1 VTKWPAVWAI
11 FAGGLVAGAYMTKVA
26 PAIPGLRD
34 ELGLTL
40 VESGLIATT
49 FNLMGMLVGMLAGV
63 LCDRFGHKRL
73 ALSGL
78 LILFLGGLLGAFAQ
92 GFGSLLLARFLEGV
106 GFIAFVVSAVTLMNA
121 AAATPRDRAKALGL
135 WSAYMPTGGTIA
147 LLAAPWLIAAWGWR
161 GLWVVFA
168 VLAVAAAVA
177 LARLVPAPSYGEVSS
192 MRLVAESLASP
203 GNIAMAL
210 LFAFYVAQWTSIM
223 VWLPTFLI
231 DEHRLSPGAA
241 AYATALFV
249 LINAPGNLTGGW
261 LLARGVPRGLLIVA
275 GAATAALCEAGMF
288 LQALSPA
295 ARYVLVLAFSF
306 SAGVIPASVFSGLP
320 LHARTPQHIGTGNG
334 IVMQASQVGQFLG
347 PLALAWI
354 ATQFGGWQASLWVL
368 LAFAAGAVACGVAIA
383 VIENRIKS

>member
-1 VTKWPAVWAI
+1 MTSWPAVWAI

-26 PAIPGLRD
+26 PALPGLRD

-49 FNLMGMLVGMLAGV
+49 FNLMGMLVGMIAGV

-73 ALSGL
+73 ALAGL
-78 LILFLGGLLGAFAQ
+78 AVLAAGGALGAAASGFA
-92 GFGSLLLARFLEGV
+92 SLLLSRFLEGV
-106 GFIAFVVSAVTLMNA
+106 GFIAFVVSAVVLMNA
-121 AAATPRDRAKALGL
+121 SAGNARDRAKALGL

-147 LLAAPWLIAAWGWR
+147 LLAAPWVISAWGWR

-168 VLAVAAAVA
+168 VSAVAAAVA
-177 LARLVPAPSYGEVSS
+177 LARFSPPSKYGQVSS
-192 MRLVAESLASP
+192 MRLVAESLMSA

-223 VWLPTFLI
+223 VWLPTFLV
-231 DEHRLSPGAA
+231 DEHRLTAGAA
-241 AYATALFV
+241 ALATAVYV

-261 LLARGVPRGLLIVA
+261 LLARGVPRGSLIIA
-275 GAATAALCEAGMF
+275 GAVIAALCEVGM
-288 LQALSPA
+288 LAEALPPA
-295 ARYVLVLAFSF
+295 ARYALVLAFSF

-334 IVMQASQVGQFLG
+334 IVMQASQIGQFLA

-354 ATQFGGWQASLWVL
+354 ATRFGWHANLWAL
-368 LAFAAGAVACGVAIA
+368 LAFAAGAVSCGAAIGA
-383 VIENRIKS
+383 IETRMKS